1 MQATRITVI
10 CCKSEIALIV
20 GFHTGMEMWLPLG
33 FVIFNPN
40 FLWLRVEFTQ
50 PSTHSTDTHLF
61 KHPYI
66 FETFLTQ

>member
-1 MQATRITVI
+1 MQLQATRITVI

-50 PSTHSTDTHLF
+50 PSTHRYPPF
-61 KHPYI
+61 
-66 FETFLTQ
+66 